1 MKNIFKSRSW
11 VDSIR
16 LLIIVLISIMFF
28 KLMDNSDPFY
38 QGIGSKIG
46 ALTSTTKPFIFAA
59 LLAYIVSPIVD
70 VFDKHISSKLPFL
83 KKREG
88 ARRTINTL
96 LVYLLII
103 SLIATTFVYIL
114 PEIVSSVVDLFE
126 SAPSIFSGLQSTM
139 IEFNNSL
146 YGNDL
151 DVISLKIGE
160 MLINLF
166 DTIGEKASG
175 IVNTIIV
182 GAIDFTT
189 STLLI
194 IYSLIVSIYFVVSK
208 DMWNKGLRKVITSLF
223 GRKSGVKYDIF
234 WRRMNRTFIKFVLGK
249 AIASLILG
257 IIGFIGLTII
267 KSPYAV
273 LISVIFGVTNMIPY
287 FGPFIGE
294 LVGVV
299 LVALVNPML
308 SIVVLILLFGIQQ
321 IDAFILTPKLVGDA
335 LKISPVWIMFS
346 IILGGKLFGITGM
359 FFGAPFMAVIIEIID
374 YRLEKRLK
382 RQSIAKPDKLLL

>member
-1 MKNIFKSRSW
+1 MKNIFKSRNW
-11 VDSIR
+11 VDSLR
-16 LLIIVLISIMFF
+16 LLIIVLIAIMFF
-28 KLMDNSDPFY
+28 KLMDNSDELY
-38 QGIGSKIG
+38 KNIGTKIG
-46 ALTSTTKPFIFAA
+46 AFTSTTKPFLYAA
-59 LLAYIVSPIVD
+59 LLAYIVSPIVN
-70 VFDKHISSKLPFL
+70 VFDKYISSKLPLL
-83 KKREG
+83 KKRIKTS
-88 ARRTINTL
+88 RVISTL
-96 LVYLLII
+96 IVYVLII
-103 SLIATTFVYIL
+103 SLVATTFVFIL

-126 SAPSIFSGLQSTM
+126 SAPTMFSGLESKI

-146 YGNDL
+146 YGDDI

-160 MLINLF
+160 ILIDLF
-166 DTIGEKASG
+166 DTVGEKATG

-182 GAIDFTT
+182 GTIDFTT

-194 IYSLIVSIYFVVSK
+194 IYSLIVSIYFVISK
-208 DMWNKGLRKVITSLF
+208 DLWNKGLRKVIASLF

-257 IIGFIGLTII
+257 IMGFIGLTII

-273 LISVIFGVTNMIPY
+273 LISVIFGITNMIPY

-294 LVGVV
+294 LVGVI

-308 SIVVLILLFGIQQ
+308 SLVVLLLLFGLQQ
-321 IDAFILTPKLVGDA
+321 VDAFILTPKLVGDA

-359 FFGAPFMAVIIEIID
+359 FFGAPFMAVIIEIIN

-382 RQSIAKPDKLLL
+382 KQNLLNVEKL